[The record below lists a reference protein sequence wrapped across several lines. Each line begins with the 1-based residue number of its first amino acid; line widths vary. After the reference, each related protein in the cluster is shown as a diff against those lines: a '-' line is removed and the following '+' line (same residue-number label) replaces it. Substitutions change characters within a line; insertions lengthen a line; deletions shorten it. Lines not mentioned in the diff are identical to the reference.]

1 MATVV
6 RIFSTLDRHIVKQVA
21 GPAALGFVTYTFLL
35 MMRGLFSLVEQI
47 FVRGLPAKDA
57 LAVLLATL
65 PHVMVLTIPMGFL
78 FGVLLGVGR
87 MTNDN
92 EIVALQAGGISVRR
106 LLLPIVG
113 LGLVLTIASG
123 YLFTA
128 VIPKG
133 NRSLKDLR
141 IRLFTSAKNLGRI
154 EPQVFY
160 DQFPNLMLYVEQVD
174 PESGAWLNVL
184 AHDSSSP
191 GEERLILARRGRVV
205 SAEAEGVGADTR
217 SGFADDGMATDRQAA
232 EPWIVLEEAVTH
244 QFFRAK
250 PDTYRVNNNQMQMFR
265 PEIKGEG
272 VIRYNLAMRERD
284 TGDLVA
290 FVRGGELE
298 GGADLENEA
307 REAQLRLAELEL
319 HRRLA
324 IPSACVVFGLLALPL
339 GVGSRS
345 GGKGRGFV
353 LSIAVILAYYI
364 LSNNTELLAIEG
376 SIPAWLGI
384 WLPNISLVLLAIV
397 LMWRMGRWL
406 GERSGDDGLVARG
419 LRGWREWRVRRAVD
433 HHGSEHAVTGSI
445 PVSLQRRRYGGGFP
459 TLLDRYMIR
468 RLLVPLAMVVLSTA
482 LLYVVVDL
490 TDRISD
496 IGENDAPL
504 EVVVAYYWNLVP
516 QVIVDVIPFGLLI
529 GVLILLT
536 VLERQQELTALKGAG
551 ISLFR
556 MTVPVL
562 LVAIVGAAAMWALGE
577 WIVPSSNRVRER
589 LLDRIKGRATVRSY
603 SGGHRQ
609 WLLSRDDSTFYNF
622 LRYDVEQQTLVRFN
636 MYRVDENM
644 ELRFI
649 LFSHRV
655 RYKNGAW
662 VADSGWYRRIDP
674 DGTDDFHRIQS
685 PLELGIVEGPA
696 YFGQEYRS
704 PSEMNHRELAEY
716 IEELQDSGYRP
727 NGLLVRWHQKLS
739 YPLSAIVMVCL
750 ALPFGLNRGGRRV
763 TTMQG
768 IALALGLGIV
778 YAILVA
784 VFGKLGEAAVLPPII
799 GAWAP
804 VVLGLLFAVNRM
816 TTLRT

>member
-1 MATVV
+1 MKVFT
-6 RIFSTLDRHIVKQVA
+6 TLDRLIVRQIAV
-21 GPAALGFVTYTFLL
+21 PAVLGFVTYTFLL

-47 FVRGLPAKDA
+47 FVRGLPLKDA
-57 LAVLLATL
+57 LAVLAATL
-65 PHVMVLTIPMGFL
+65 PQVMVLTIPMGFL
-78 FGVLLGVGR
+78 FGVLLGIGR

-92 EIVALQAGGISVRR
+92 EIVALQAGGVSARR
-106 LLLPIVG
+106 LLLPVIGSG
-113 LGLVLTIASG
+113 LALTILSA
-123 YLFTA
+123 YLFTS
-128 VIPKG
+128 VIPEA
-133 NRSLKDLR
+133 NRSLRDLR

-174 PESGAWLNVL
+174 SESGAWLNVL

-205 SAEAEGVGADTR
+205 AAEPEVVTTAAGDASSKG
-217 SGFADDGMATDRQAA
+217 GGMAVEERGA
-232 EPWIVLEEAVTH
+232 EPWILLEDAVTH

-250 PDTYRVNNNQMQMFR
+250 PETYRVNNNQVQMFR
-265 PEIKGEG
+265 PELKGAG

-290 FVRGGELE
+290 FVNGGDLE
-298 GGADLENEA
+298 GSEDAEGEDRGE
-307 REAQLRLAELEL
+307 QLRLAELEL

-324 IPSACVVFGLLALPL
+324 IPFACVVFGLLALPL

-364 LSNNTELLAIEG
+364 LSNNSELLAIEG
-376 SIPAWLGI
+376 TIPAWLGI
-384 WLPNISLVLLAIV
+384 WLPNMCLVLLALV

-406 GERSGDDGLVARG
+406 GERHSAEGLVARA
-419 LRGWREWRVRRAVD
+419 LRSVREWRLQQALDRLSGRP
-433 HHGSEHAVTGSI
+433 ELTGSI
-445 PVSLQRRRYGGGFP
+445 PVTLQRRRYGGGFP
-459 TLLDRYMIR
+459 TLLDRYVIR
-468 RLLVPLAMVVLSTA
+468 RLVVPLAMVVVSTA
-482 LLYVVVDL
+482 LLYVVIDL
-490 TDRISD
+490 TDRIDD
-496 IGENDAPL
+496 IGKNDAPL

-562 LVAIVGAAAMWALGE
+562 LVAVVGAAAMWALGE

-644 ELRFI
+644 ALRFI

-674 DGTDDFHRIQS
+674 DGTDDFHRIQA
-685 PLELGIVEGPA
+685 PLELGIAEGPA

-727 NGLLVRWHQKLS
+727 NQLMVRWHQKFS

-784 VFGKLGEAAVLPPII
+784 VFGKLGEAAVLPAVI

-804 VVLGLLFAVNRM
+804 VVLVLLFAFNRM